1 MARTKADR
9 EDEVHKRALA
19 QFDQAYSP
27 IQYERLQC
35 LQDRRFASISGAQ
48 WEGALGEQFENK
60 PKPEVNKIML
70 AIIRIYNDYRA
81 NRFGVKF
88 VSKDGKNADKLA
100 DACAL
105 MFRANEDESV
115 ADEAYDNAFEEAVGG
130 GFGAFRLRTCYVD
143 ETDEEDERQT
153 IKFEPIYDADS
164 VVFFDPQAK
173 RQDKG
178 DAEFAFVLCSMS
190 PEAYEAQYGDNPQSW
205 EKSIDEYEFDW
216 AEPDVVWVAEYYEVE
231 KKKKTV
237 YVYETIAGVEERY
250 TDEDFAEDDSDDDE
264 KEPSLEQQLAAVGTK
279 FVRSK
284 KVVKRMVHKWILS
297 GGGVLE
303 DCGYIAGDQIP
314 IVPVYGKRWI
324 VDGVERCM
332 GHVRLAKDAQRLKNM
347 QLSKL
352 AELSALSSIEKPI
365 MTPEQVAGHQ
375 VMWSEDNIRDYP
387 YLLVNPVTDSNGQQ
401 AIMGPVGYTKPPA
414 IPPAMAALLQITET
428 DMKDILGN
436 QQAGDEIQAN
446 VSGKA
451 VELVQNRL
459 DMQSFIYVSNFAKAM
474 KRCGEIWLGM
484 AKDVYVEE
492 GRTVR
497 GLDEQN
503 EASMIELM
511 KPVIGDEGQ
520 ELEND
525 LSRAKF
531 DVSVE
536 VGPTSDSKRA
546 STVRALTSMMAIT
559 QDPETL
565 SVLGSMALMNMQGE
579 GIGEVRDFYRQ
590 KLIRMGVIKPN
601 EKEAEELA
609 QQAANTPPDPNA
621 QYLAAAAKEAEAK
634 AMKAQADTTLT
645 LAKTEQTKADTQM
658 TLAQL
663 GTEEQSQVINAAN
676 ALREMQNGPSVL

>member
-9 EDEVHKRALA
+9 ENDVHKRALA
-19 QFDQAYSP
+19 NFDLAYSP
-27 IQYERLQC
+27 IQFERQQC
-35 LQDRRFASISGAQ
+35 LEDRRFYSIAGAQ
-48 WEGALGEQFENK
+48 WEGALGEQFENR
-60 PKPEVNKIML
+60 PKLEVNKVML
-70 AIIRIYNDYRA
+70 AVIRIFNDYRA

-88 VSKDGKNADKLA
+88 VSKDGTNADKLA

-105 MFRANEDESV
+105 MFRASEDESV

-130 GFGAFRLRTCYVD
+130 GIGAFRLKTCYLD
-143 ETDEEDERQT
+143 ETDEEDERQV

-164 VVFFDPQAK
+164 VVWFDPQAK

-190 PEAYEAQYGDNPQSW
+190 SEAYEAEWDDQPSSW
-205 EKSIDEYEFDW
+205 EKAIEDYEFDW
-216 AEPDVVWVAEYYEVE
+216 TTPELVWVAEYYEVE

-237 YVYETIAGVEERY
+237 YVYETIAGLEERY
-250 TDEDFAEDDSDDDE
+250 TDDDFADDE
-264 KEPSLEQQLAAVGTK
+264 SLEATLAAVGTK
-279 FVRSK
+279 FMRSK
-284 KVVKRMVHKWILS
+284 KVIKRMVHKWILS
-297 GGGVLE
+297 GGGILE

-324 VDGVERCM
+324 VDSVERCM

-352 AELSALSSIEKPI
+352 AELSALSSVEKPI
-365 MTPEQVAGHQ
+365 LTPEQVAGHQ

-428 DMKDILGN
+428 DMQDILGN
-436 QQAGDEIQAN
+436 QQGGDEIQAN

-459 DMQSFIYVSNFAKAM
+459 DMQSFIYVSNFSKAM
-474 KRCGEIWLGM
+474 KRCGELWLGM

-492 GRTVR
+492 GRKVR
-497 GLDEQN
+497 GVDAQGD
-503 EASMIELM
+503 ATMIELM
-511 KPVIGDEGQ
+511 QPVIGDDGQ
-520 ELEND
+520 EFAND

-546 STVRALTSMMAIT
+546 STVRALTGMMAIT

-565 SVLGSMALMNMQGE
+565 NVLGSMALMNMQGE
-579 GIGEVRDFYRQ
+579 GISEVRDYYRQ
-590 KLIRMGVIKPN
+590 KLIKMGVIKPN
-601 EKEAEELA
+601 EKEADELS
-609 QQAANTPPDPNA
+609 QQLANMPPDPNA
-621 QYLAAAAKEAEAK
+621 QYLQAAAAEADAK
-634 AMKAQADTTLT
+634 AAKARADTVLT
-645 LAKTEQTKADTQM
+645 IAKAEQTKAETAK
-658 TLAQL
+658 TLAEVVSMPDDQP
-663 GTEEQSQVINAAN
+663 
-676 ALREMQNGPSVL
+676 M

>member
-9 EDEVHKRALA
+9 ENDVHKRALA
-19 QFDQAYSP
+19 NFDLAYSP
-27 IQYERLQC
+27 IQFERQQC
-35 LQDRRFASISGAQ
+35 LEDRRFYSIAGAQ
-48 WEGALGEQFENK
+48 WEGALGEQFENR
-60 PKPEVNKIML
+60 PKLEVNKVML
-70 AIIRIYNDYRA
+70 AVIRIFNDYRA

-88 VSKDGKNADKLA
+88 VSKDGTNADKLA

-105 MFRANEDESV
+105 MFRASEDESV

-130 GFGAFRLRTCYVD
+130 GIGAFRLKTCYLD
-143 ETDEEDERQT
+143 ETDEEDERQV

-164 VVFFDPQAK
+164 VVWFDPQAK

-190 PEAYEAQYGDNPQSW
+190 SEAYEAEWDDQPSSW
-205 EKSIDEYEFDW
+205 EKAIEDYEFDW
-216 AEPDVVWVAEYYEVE
+216 TTPELVWVAEYYEVE

-237 YVYETIAGVEERY
+237 YVYETIAGLEERY
-250 TDEDFAEDDSDDDE
+250 TDDDFADDE
-264 KEPSLEQQLAAVGTK
+264 SLEATLAAVGTK
-279 FVRSK
+279 FMRSK
-284 KVVKRMVHKWILS
+284 KVIKRMVHKWILS
-297 GGGVLE
+297 GGGILE

-324 VDGVERCM
+324 VDSVERCM

-352 AELSALSSIEKPI
+352 AELSALSSVEKPI
-365 MTPEQVAGHQ
+365 LTPEQVAGHQ

-428 DMKDILGN
+428 DMQDILGN
-436 QQAGDEIQAN
+436 QQGGDEIQAN

-459 DMQSFIYVSNFAKAM
+459 DMQSFIYVSNFSKAM

-492 GRTVR
+492 GRKVR
-497 GLDEQN
+497 GVDAQGD
-503 EASMIELM
+503 ATMIELM
-511 KPVIGDEGQ
+511 QPVIGDDGQ
-520 ELEND
+520 EFANE
-525 LSRAKF
+525 LSRATF

-536 VGPTSDSKRA
+536 VGPTSASKRA
-546 STVRALTSMMAIT
+546 STVRALTGMMAIT

-565 SVLGSMALMNMQGE
+565 NVLGSMALMNMQGE
-579 GIGEVRDFYRQ
+579 GISEVRDYYRQ
-590 KLIRMGVIKPN
+590 KLIKMGVIKPN
-601 EKEAEELA
+601 EKEADELS
-609 QQAANTPPDPNA
+609 QQLANMPPDPNA
-621 QYLAAAAKEAEAK
+621 Q
-634 AMKAQADTTLT
+634 
-645 LAKTEQTKADTQM
+645 
-658 TLAQL
+658 
-663 GTEEQSQVINAAN
+663 
-676 ALREMQNGPSVL
+676 

>member
-9 EDEVHKRALA
+9 ENDVHKRALA
-19 QFDQAYSP
+19 NFDLAYSP
-27 IQYERLQC
+27 IQFERQQC
-35 LQDRRFASISGAQ
+35 LEDRRFYSIAGAQ
-48 WEGALGEQFENK
+48 WEGALGEQFENR
-60 PKPEVNKIML
+60 PKLEVNKVML
-70 AIIRIYNDYRA
+70 AVIRIFNDYRA

-88 VSKDGKNADKLA
+88 VSKDGTNADKLA

-105 MFRANEDESV
+105 MFRASEDESV

-130 GFGAFRLRTCYVD
+130 GIGAFRLKTCYLD
-143 ETDEEDERQT
+143 ETDEEDERQV

-164 VVFFDPQAK
+164 VVWFDPQAK

-190 PEAYEAQYGDNPQSW
+190 SEAYEAEWDDQPSSW
-205 EKSIDEYEFDW
+205 EKAIEDYEFDW
-216 AEPDVVWVAEYYEVE
+216 TTPELVWVAEYYEVE

-237 YVYETIAGVEERY
+237 YVYETIAGLEERY
-250 TDEDFAEDDSDDDE
+250 TDDDFADDE
-264 KEPSLEQQLAAVGTK
+264 SLEATLAAVGTK
-279 FVRSK
+279 FMRSK
-284 KVVKRMVHKWILS
+284 KVIKRMVHKWILS
-297 GGGVLE
+297 GGGILE

-324 VDGVERCM
+324 VDSVERCM

-352 AELSALSSIEKPI
+352 AELSALSSVEKPI
-365 MTPEQVAGHQ
+365 LTPEQVAGHQ

-428 DMKDILGN
+428 DMQDILGN
-436 QQAGDEIQAN
+436 QQGGDEIQAN

-459 DMQSFIYVSNFAKAM
+459 DMQSFIYVSNFSKAM

-492 GRTVR
+492 GRKVR
-497 GLDEQN
+497 GVDEQGD
-503 EASMIELM
+503 ATMIELM
-511 KPVIGDEGQ
+511 QPVIGDDGQ
-520 ELEND
+520 EFAND

-546 STVRALTSMMAIT
+546 STVRALTGMMAIT

-565 SVLGSMALMNMQGE
+565 NVLGSMALMNMQGE
-579 GIGEVRDFYRQ
+579 GISEVRDYYRQ
-590 KLIRMGVIKPN
+590 KLIKMGVIKPN
-601 EKEAEELA
+601 EEEADELS
-609 QQAANTPPDPNA
+609 QQLANMPPDPNA
-621 QYLAAAAKEAEAK
+621 QYLQAAAAEADAK
-634 AMKAQADTTLT
+634 AAKARADTVLT
-645 LAKTEQTKADTQM
+645 IAKAEQTKAETAK
-658 TLAQL
+658 TLAEVVSMPDDQP
-663 GTEEQSQVINAAN
+663 
-676 ALREMQNGPSVL
+676 M

>member
-9 EDEVHKRALA
+9 ENDVHKRALA
-19 QFDQAYSP
+19 NFDLAYSP
-27 IQYERLQC
+27 IQFERQQC
-35 LQDRRFASISGAQ
+35 LEDRRFYSIAGAQ
-48 WEGALGEQFENK
+48 WEGALGEQFENR
-60 PKPEVNKIML
+60 PKLEVNKVML
-70 AIIRIYNDYRA
+70 AVIRIFNDYRA

-88 VSKDGKNADKLA
+88 VSKDGTNADKLA

-105 MFRANEDESV
+105 MFRASEDESV

-130 GFGAFRLRTCYVD
+130 GIGAFRLKTCYLD
-143 ETDEEDERQT
+143 ETDEEDERQV

-164 VVFFDPQAK
+164 VVWFDPQAK

-190 PEAYEAQYGDNPQSW
+190 SEAYEAEWDDQPSSW
-205 EKSIDEYEFDW
+205 EKAIEDYEFDW
-216 AEPDVVWVAEYYEVE
+216 TTPELVWVAEYYEVE

-237 YVYETIAGVEERY
+237 YVYETIAGLEERY
-250 TDEDFAEDDSDDDE
+250 TDDDFADDE
-264 KEPSLEQQLAAVGTK
+264 SLEATLAAVGTK
-279 FVRSK
+279 FMRSK
-284 KVVKRMVHKWILS
+284 KVIKRMVHKWILS
-297 GGGVLE
+297 GGGILE

-324 VDGVERCM
+324 VDSVERCM

-352 AELSALSSIEKPI
+352 AELSALSSVEKPI
-365 MTPEQVAGHQ
+365 LTPEQVAGHQ

-428 DMKDILGN
+428 DMQDILGN
-436 QQAGDEIQAN
+436 QQGGDEIQAN

-459 DMQSFIYVSNFAKAM
+459 DMQSFIYVSNFSKAM

-492 GRTVR
+492 GRKVR
-497 GLDEQN
+497 GVDEQGD
-503 EASMIELM
+503 ATMIELM
-511 KPVIGDEGQ
+511 QPVISDDGQ
-520 ELEND
+520 EFAND

-546 STVRALTSMMAIT
+546 STVRALTGMMAIT

-565 SVLGSMALMNMQGE
+565 NVLGSMALMNMQGE
-579 GIGEVRDFYRQ
+579 GISDVRDYYRQ
-590 KLIRMGVIKPN
+590 KLIKMGVIKPN
-601 EKEAEELA
+601 EKEADELS
-609 QQAANTPPDPNA
+609 QQLANMPPDPNA
-621 QYLAAAAKEAEAK
+621 QYLQAAAAEADAK
-634 AMKAQADTTLT
+634 AAKARADTVLT
-645 LAKTEQTKADTQM
+645 IAKAEQTKAETAK
-658 TLAQL
+658 TLAEVVSMPDDQP
-663 GTEEQSQVINAAN
+663 
-676 ALREMQNGPSVL
+676 M

>member
-9 EDEVHKRALA
+9 ENDVHKRALA
-19 QFDQAYSP
+19 NFDLAYSP
-27 IQYERLQC
+27 IQFERQQC
-35 LQDRRFASISGAQ
+35 LEDRRFYSIAGAQ
-48 WEGALGEQFENK
+48 WEGALGEQFENR
-60 PKPEVNKIML
+60 PKLEVNKVML
-70 AIIRIYNDYRA
+70 AVIRIFNDYRA

-88 VSKDGKNADKLA
+88 VSKDGTNADKLA

-105 MFRANEDESV
+105 MFRASEDESV

-130 GFGAFRLRTCYVD
+130 GIGAFRLKTCYLD
-143 ETDEEDERQT
+143 ETDEEDERQV

-164 VVFFDPQAK
+164 VVWFDPQAK

-190 PEAYEAQYGDNPQSW
+190 PEAYEAEWDDQPSSW
-205 EKSIDEYEFDW
+205 EKAIEDYEFDW
-216 AEPDVVWVAEYYEVE
+216 TTPELVWVAEYYEVE

-237 YVYETIAGVEERY
+237 YVYETIAGLEERY
-250 TDEDFAEDDSDDDE
+250 TDDDFADDE
-264 KEPSLEQQLAAVGTK
+264 SLEATLAAVGTK
-279 FVRSK
+279 FMRSK
-284 KVVKRMVHKWILS
+284 KVIKRMVHKWILS
-297 GGGVLE
+297 GGGILE

-324 VDGVERCM
+324 VDSVERCM

-352 AELSALSSIEKPI
+352 AELSALSSVEKPI
-365 MTPEQVAGHQ
+365 LTPEQVAGHQ

-428 DMKDILGN
+428 DMQDILGN
-436 QQAGDEIQAN
+436 QQGGDEIQAN

-459 DMQSFIYVSNFAKAM
+459 DMQSFIYVSNFSKAM

-492 GRTVR
+492 GRKVR
-497 GLDEQN
+497 GVDAQGD
-503 EASMIELM
+503 ATMIELM
-511 KPVIGDEGQ
+511 QPVIGDDGQ
-520 ELEND
+520 EFAND

-546 STVRALTSMMAIT
+546 STVRALTGMMAIT

-565 SVLGSMALMNMQGE
+565 NVLGSMALMNMQGE
-579 GIGEVRDFYRQ
+579 GISDVRDYYRQ
-590 KLIRMGVIKPN
+590 KLIKMGVIKPN
-601 EKEAEELA
+601 EKEADELS
-609 QQAANTPPDPNA
+609 QQLANMPPDPNA
-621 QYLAAAAKEAEAK
+621 QYLQAAAAEADAK
-634 AMKAQADTTLT
+634 AAKARADTVLT
-645 LAKTEQTKADTQM
+645 IAKAEQTKAETAK
-658 TLAQL
+658 TLAEVVSMPDDQP
-663 GTEEQSQVINAAN
+663 
-676 ALREMQNGPSVL
+676 M

>member
-9 EDEVHKRALA
+9 ENDVHKRALA
-19 QFDQAYSP
+19 NFDLAYSP
-27 IQYERLQC
+27 IQFERQQC
-35 LQDRRFASISGAQ
+35 LEDRRFYSIAGAQ
-48 WEGALGEQFENK
+48 WEGALGEQFENR
-60 PKPEVNKIML
+60 PKLEVNKVML
-70 AIIRIYNDYRA
+70 AVIRIFNDYRA

-88 VSKDGKNADKLA
+88 VSKDGTNADKLA

-105 MFRANEDESV
+105 MFRASEDESV

-130 GFGAFRLRTCYVD
+130 GIGAFRLKTCYLD
-143 ETDEEDERQT
+143 ETDEEDERQV

-164 VVFFDPQAK
+164 VVWFDPQAK

-190 PEAYEAQYGDNPQSW
+190 PEAYEAEWDDQPSSW
-205 EKSIDEYEFDW
+205 EKAIEDYEFDW
-216 AEPDVVWVAEYYEVE
+216 TTPELVWVAEYYEVE

-237 YVYETIAGVEERY
+237 YVYETIAGLEERY
-250 TDEDFAEDDSDDDE
+250 TDDDFADDE
-264 KEPSLEQQLAAVGTK
+264 SLEATLAAVGTK
-279 FVRSK
+279 FMRSK
-284 KVVKRMVHKWILS
+284 KVIKRMVHKWILS
-297 GGGVLE
+297 GGGILE

-324 VDGVERCM
+324 VDSVERCM

-352 AELSALSSIEKPI
+352 AELSALSSVEKPI
-365 MTPEQVAGHQ
+365 LTPEQVAGHQ

-428 DMKDILGN
+428 DMQDILGN
-436 QQAGDEIQAN
+436 QQGGDEIQAN

-459 DMQSFIYVSNFAKAM
+459 DMQSFIYVSNFSKAM

-492 GRTVR
+492 GRKVR
-497 GLDEQN
+497 GVDEQGD
-503 EASMIELM
+503 ATMIELM
-511 KPVIGDEGQ
+511 QPVIGDDGQ
-520 ELEND
+520 EFAND

-546 STVRALTSMMAIT
+546 STVRALTGMMAIT

-565 SVLGSMALMNMQGE
+565 NVLGSMALMNMQGE
-579 GIGEVRDFYRQ
+579 GISEVRDYYRQ
-590 KLIRMGVIKPN
+590 KLIKMGVIKPN
-601 EKEAEELA
+601 EKEAEELS
-609 QQAANTPPDPNA
+609 QQLANMPPDPNA
-621 QYLAAAAKEAEAK
+621 QYLQAAAAEADAK
-634 AMKAQADTTLT
+634 AAKARADTVLT
-645 LAKTEQTKADTQM
+645 IAKAEQTKAE
-658 TLAQL
+658 TLKTMADIDNDETRITMESVEQL
-663 GTEEQSQVINAAN
+663 KG
-676 ALREMQNGPSVL
+676 MMNGGA

>member
-9 EDEVHKRALA
+9 ENDVHKRALA
-19 QFDQAYSP
+19 NFDLAYSP
-27 IQYERLQC
+27 IQFERQQC
-35 LQDRRFASISGAQ
+35 LEDRRFYSIAGAQ
-48 WEGALGEQFENK
+48 WEGALGEQFENR
-60 PKPEVNKIML
+60 PKLEVNKVML
-70 AIIRIYNDYRA
+70 AVIRIFNDYRA

-88 VSKDGKNADKLA
+88 VSKDGTNADKLA

-105 MFRANEDESV
+105 MFRASEDESV

-130 GFGAFRLRTCYVD
+130 GIGAFRLKTCYLD
-143 ETDEEDERQT
+143 ETDEEDERQV

-164 VVFFDPQAK
+164 VVWFDPQAK

-190 PEAYEAQYGDNPQSW
+190 PEAYEAEWDDQPSSW
-205 EKSIDEYEFDW
+205 EKAIEDYEFDW
-216 AEPDVVWVAEYYEVE
+216 TTPELVWVAEYYEVE

-237 YVYETIAGVEERY
+237 YVYETIAGLEERY
-250 TDEDFAEDDSDDDE
+250 TDDDFADDE
-264 KEPSLEQQLAAVGTK
+264 SLEATLAAVGTK
-279 FVRSK
+279 FMRSK
-284 KVVKRMVHKWILS
+284 KVIKRMVHKWILS
-297 GGGVLE
+297 GGGILE

-324 VDGVERCM
+324 VDSVERCM

-352 AELSALSSIEKPI
+352 AELSALSSVEKPI
-365 MTPEQVAGHQ
+365 LTPEQVAGHQ

-428 DMKDILGN
+428 DMQDILGN
-436 QQAGDEIQAN
+436 QQGGDEIQAN

-459 DMQSFIYVSNFAKAM
+459 DMQSFIYVSNFSKAM

-492 GRTVR
+492 GRKVR
-497 GLDEQN
+497 GVDAQGD
-503 EASMIELM
+503 ATMIELM
-511 KPVIGDEGQ
+511 QPVIGDDGQ
-520 ELEND
+520 EFAND

-546 STVRALTSMMAIT
+546 STVRALTGMMAIT

-565 SVLGSMALMNMQGE
+565 NVLGSMALMNMQGE
-579 GIGEVRDFYRQ
+579 GISEVRDYYRQ
-590 KLIRMGVIKPN
+590 KLIKMGVIKPN
-601 EKEAEELA
+601 EKEADELS
-609 QQAANTPPDPNA
+609 QQLANMPPDPNA
-621 QYLAAAAKEAEAK
+621 QYLQAAAAEADAK
-634 AMKAQADTTLT
+634 AAKARADTVLT
-645 LAKTEQTKADTQM
+645 VAKSEQTQAETLKTMADIDNDETRITM
-658 TLAQL
+658 ESVAQL
-663 GTEEQSQVINAAN
+663 KGMMNGGT
-676 ALREMQNGPSVL
+676 

>member
-9 EDEVHKRALA
+9 ENDVHKRALA
-19 QFDQAYSP
+19 NFDLAYSP
-27 IQYERLQC
+27 IQFERQQC
-35 LQDRRFASISGAQ
+35 LEDRRFYSIAGAQ
-48 WEGALGEQFENK
+48 WEGALGEQFENR
-60 PKPEVNKIML
+60 PKLEVNKVML
-70 AIIRIYNDYRA
+70 AVIRIFNDYRA

-88 VSKDGKNADKLA
+88 VSKDGTNADKLA

-105 MFRANEDESV
+105 MFRASEDESV

-130 GFGAFRLRTCYVD
+130 GIGAFRLRTCYLD
-143 ETDEEDERQT
+143 ETDEEDERQV

-164 VVFFDPQAK
+164 VVWFDPQAK

-190 PEAYEAQYGDNPQSW
+190 SEAYEAEWDDQPSSW
-205 EKSIDEYEFDW
+205 EKAIEDYEFDW
-216 AEPDVVWVAEYYEVE
+216 TTPELVWVAEYYEVE

-237 YVYETIAGVEERY
+237 YVYETIAGLEERY
-250 TDEDFAEDDSDDDE
+250 TDDDFADDE
-264 KEPSLEQQLAAVGTK
+264 SLEATLAAVGTK
-279 FVRSK
+279 FMRSK
-284 KVVKRMVHKWILS
+284 KVIKRMVHKWILS
-297 GGGVLE
+297 GGGILE

-324 VDGVERCM
+324 VDSVERCM

-352 AELSALSSIEKPI
+352 AELSALSSVEKPI
-365 MTPEQVAGHQ
+365 LTPEQVAGHQ

-428 DMKDILGN
+428 DMQDILGN
-436 QQAGDEIQAN
+436 QQGGDEIQAN

-459 DMQSFIYVSNFAKAM
+459 DMQSFIYVSNFSKAM

-492 GRTVR
+492 GRKVR
-497 GLDEQN
+497 GVDEQGD
-503 EASMIELM
+503 ATMIELM
-511 KPVIGDEGQ
+511 QPVIGDDGQ
-520 ELEND
+520 EFAND

-546 STVRALTSMMAIT
+546 STVRALTGMMAIT

-565 SVLGSMALMNMQGE
+565 NVLGSMALMNMQGE
-579 GIGEVRDFYRQ
+579 GISEVRDYYRQ
-590 KLIRMGVIKPN
+590 KLIKMGVIKPN
-601 EKEAEELA
+601 EKEADELS
-609 QQAANTPPDPNA
+609 QQLANMPPDPNA
-621 QYLAAAAKEAEAK
+621 QYLQAAAAEADAK
-634 AMKAQADTTLT
+634 AAKARADTVLT
-645 LAKTEQTKADTQM
+645 IAKAEQTKAETAK
-658 TLAQL
+658 TLAEVVSMPDDQP
-663 GTEEQSQVINAAN
+663 
-676 ALREMQNGPSVL
+676 M

>member
-9 EDEVHKRALA
+9 ENDVHKRALA
-19 QFDQAYSP
+19 NFDLAYSP
-27 IQYERLQC
+27 IQFERQQC
-35 LQDRRFASISGAQ
+35 LEDRRFYSIAGAQ
-48 WEGALGEQFENK
+48 WEGALGEQFENR
-60 PKPEVNKIML
+60 PKLEVNKVML
-70 AIIRIYNDYRA
+70 AVIRIFNDYRA

-88 VSKDGKNADKLA
+88 VSKDGTNADKLA

-105 MFRANEDESV
+105 MFRASEDESV

-130 GFGAFRLRTCYVD
+130 GIGAFRLKTCYLD
-143 ETDEEDERQT
+143 ETDEEDERQV

-164 VVFFDPQAK
+164 VVWFDPQAK

-190 PEAYEAQYGDNPQSW
+190 PEAYEAEWDDQPSSW
-205 EKSIDEYEFDW
+205 EKAIEDYEFDW
-216 AEPDVVWVAEYYEVE
+216 TTPELVWVAEYYEVE

-237 YVYETIAGVEERY
+237 YVYETIAGLEERY
-250 TDEDFAEDDSDDDE
+250 TDDDFADDE
-264 KEPSLEQQLAAVGTK
+264 SLEATLAAVGTK
-279 FVRSK
+279 FMRSK
-284 KVVKRMVHKWILS
+284 KVIKRMVHKWILS
-297 GGGVLE
+297 GGGILE

-324 VDGVERCM
+324 VDSVERCM

-352 AELSALSSIEKPI
+352 AELSALSSVEKPI
-365 MTPEQVAGHQ
+365 LTPEQVAGHQ

-428 DMKDILGN
+428 DMQDILGN
-436 QQAGDEIQAN
+436 QQGGDEIQAN

-459 DMQSFIYVSNFAKAM
+459 DMQSFIYVSNFSKAM

-492 GRTVR
+492 GRKVR
-497 GLDEQN
+497 GVDEQGD
-503 EASMIELM
+503 ATMIELM
-511 KPVIGDEGQ
+511 QPVIGDDGQ
-520 ELEND
+520 EFAND

-546 STVRALTSMMAIT
+546 STVRALTGMMAIT

-565 SVLGSMALMNMQGE
+565 NVLGSMALMNMQGE
-579 GIGEVRDFYRQ
+579 GISEVRDYYRQ
-590 KLIRMGVIKPN
+590 KLIKMGVIKPN
-601 EKEAEELA
+601 EKEADELS
-609 QQAANTPPDPNA
+609 QQLANMPPDPNA
-621 QYLAAAAKEAEAK
+621 QYLQAAAAEADAK
-634 AMKAQADTTLT
+634 AAKARADTVLT
-645 LAKTEQTKADTQM
+645 IAKAEQTKAETAK
-658 TLAQL
+658 TLAEVVSMPDDQP
-663 GTEEQSQVINAAN
+663 
-676 ALREMQNGPSVL
+676 M

>member
-9 EDEVHKRALA
+9 ENDVHKRALA
-19 QFDQAYSP
+19 NFDLAYSP
-27 IQYERLQC
+27 IQFERQQC
-35 LQDRRFASISGAQ
+35 LEDRRFYSIAGAQ
-48 WEGALGEQFENK
+48 WEGALGEQFENR
-60 PKPEVNKIML
+60 PKLEVNKVML
-70 AIIRIYNDYRA
+70 AVIRIFNDYRA

-88 VSKDGKNADKLA
+88 VSKDGTNADKLA

-105 MFRANEDESV
+105 MFRASEDESV

-130 GFGAFRLRTCYVD
+130 GIGAFRLKTCYLD
-143 ETDEEDERQT
+143 ETDEEDERQV

-164 VVFFDPQAK
+164 VVWFDPQAK

-190 PEAYEAQYGDNPQSW
+190 SEAYEAEWDDQPSSW
-205 EKSIDEYEFDW
+205 EKAIEDYEFDW
-216 AEPDVVWVAEYYEVE
+216 TTPELVWVAEYYEVE

-237 YVYETIAGVEERY
+237 YVYETIAGLEERY
-250 TDEDFAEDDSDDDE
+250 TDDDFADDE
-264 KEPSLEQQLAAVGTK
+264 SLEATLAAVGTK
-279 FVRSK
+279 FMRSK
-284 KVVKRMVHKWILS
+284 KVIKRMVHKWILS
-297 GGGVLE
+297 GGGILE

-324 VDGVERCM
+324 VDSVERCM

-352 AELSALSSIEKPI
+352 AELSALSSVEKPI
-365 MTPEQVAGHQ
+365 LTPEQVAGHQ

-428 DMKDILGN
+428 DMQDILGN
-436 QQAGDEIQAN
+436 QQGGDEIQAN

-459 DMQSFIYVSNFAKAM
+459 DMQSFIYVSNFSKAM

-492 GRTVR
+492 GRKVR
-497 GLDEQN
+497 GVDAQGD
-503 EASMIELM
+503 ATMIELM
-511 KPVIGDEGQ
+511 QPVIGDDGQ
-520 ELEND
+520 EFAND

-546 STVRALTSMMAIT
+546 STVRALTGMMAIT

-565 SVLGSMALMNMQGE
+565 NVLGSMALMNMQGE
-579 GIGEVRDFYRQ
+579 GISEVRDYYRQ
-590 KLIRMGVIKPN
+590 KLIKMGVIKPN
-601 EKEAEELA
+601 EKEADELS
-609 QQAANTPPDPNA
+609 QQLANMPPDPNA
-621 QYLAAAAKEAEAK
+621 QYLQAAAAEADAK
-634 AMKAQADTTLT
+634 AAKARADTVLT
-645 LAKTEQTKADTQM
+645 IAKAEQTKAETAK
-658 TLAQL
+658 TLAEVVSMPDDQP
-663 GTEEQSQVINAAN
+663 
-676 ALREMQNGPSVL
+676 M

>member
-9 EDEVHKRALA
+9 ENDVHKRALA
-19 QFDQAYSP
+19 NFDLAYSP
-27 IQYERLQC
+27 IQFERQQC
-35 LQDRRFASISGAQ
+35 LEDRRFYSIAGAQ
-48 WEGALGEQFENK
+48 WEGALGEQFENR
-60 PKPEVNKIML
+60 PKLEVNKVML
-70 AIIRIYNDYRA
+70 AVIRIFNDYRA

-88 VSKDGKNADKLA
+88 VSKDGANADKLA

-105 MFRANEDESV
+105 MFRASEDESV

-130 GFGAFRLRTCYVD
+130 GIGAFRLKTCYLD
-143 ETDEEDERQT
+143 ETDEEDERQV

-164 VVFFDPQAK
+164 VVWFDPQAK

-190 PEAYEAQYGDNPQSW
+190 SEAYEAEWDDQPSSW
-205 EKSIDEYEFDW
+205 EKAIEDYEFDW
-216 AEPDVVWVAEYYEVE
+216 TTPELVWVAEYYEVE

-237 YVYETIAGVEERY
+237 YVYETIAGLEERY
-250 TDEDFAEDDSDDDE
+250 TDDDFADDE
-264 KEPSLEQQLAAVGTK
+264 SLEATLAAVGTK
-279 FVRSK
+279 FMRSK
-284 KVVKRMVHKWILS
+284 KVIKRMVHKWILS
-297 GGGVLE
+297 GGGILE

-324 VDGVERCM
+324 VDSVERCM

-352 AELSALSSIEKPI
+352 AELSALSSVEKPI
-365 MTPEQVAGHQ
+365 LTPEQVAGHQ

-428 DMKDILGN
+428 DMQDILGN
-436 QQAGDEIQAN
+436 QQGGDEIQAN

-459 DMQSFIYVSNFAKAM
+459 DMQSFIYVSNFSKAM

-492 GRTVR
+492 GRKVR
-497 GLDEQN
+497 GVDAQGD
-503 EASMIELM
+503 ATMIELM
-511 KPVIGDEGQ
+511 QPVIGDDGQ
-520 ELEND
+520 EFAND

-546 STVRALTSMMAIT
+546 STVRALTGMMAIT

-565 SVLGSMALMNMQGE
+565 NVLGSMALMNMQGE
-579 GIGEVRDFYRQ
+579 GISEVRDYYRQ
-590 KLIRMGVIKPN
+590 KLIKMGVIKPN
-601 EKEAEELA
+601 EKEADELS
-609 QQAANTPPDPNA
+609 QQLANMPPDPNA
-621 QYLAAAAKEAEAK
+621 QYLQAAAAEADAK
-634 AMKAQADTTLT
+634 AAKARADTVLT
-645 LAKTEQTKADTQM
+645 IAKAEQTKAETAK
-658 TLAQL
+658 TLAEVVSMPDDQP
-663 GTEEQSQVINAAN
+663 
-676 ALREMQNGPSVL
+676 M

>member
-9 EDEVHKRALA
+9 ENDVHKRALA
-19 QFDQAYSP
+19 NFDLAYSP
-27 IQYERLQC
+27 IQFERQQC
-35 LQDRRFASISGAQ
+35 LEDRRFYSIAGAQ
-48 WEGALGEQFENK
+48 WEGALGEQFENR
-60 PKPEVNKIML
+60 PKLEVNKVML
-70 AIIRIYNDYRA
+70 AVIRIFNDYRA

-88 VSKDGKNADKLA
+88 VSKDGTNADKLA

-105 MFRANEDESV
+105 MFRASEDESV

-130 GFGAFRLRTCYVD
+130 GIGAFRLKTCYLD
-143 ETDEEDERQT
+143 ETDEEDERQV

-164 VVFFDPQAK
+164 VVWFDPQAK

-190 PEAYEAQYGDNPQSW
+190 PEAYEAEWDDQPSSW
-205 EKSIDEYEFDW
+205 EKAIEDYEFDW
-216 AEPDVVWVAEYYEVE
+216 TTPELVWVAEYYEVE

-237 YVYETIAGVEERY
+237 YVYETIAGLEERY
-250 TDEDFAEDDSDDDE
+250 TDDDFADDE
-264 KEPSLEQQLAAVGTK
+264 SLEATLAAVGTK
-279 FVRSK
+279 FMRSK
-284 KVVKRMVHKWILS
+284 KVIKRMVHKWILS
-297 GGGVLE
+297 GGGILE

-324 VDGVERCM
+324 VDSVERCM

-352 AELSALSSIEKPI
+352 AELSALSSVEKPI
-365 MTPEQVAGHQ
+365 LTPEQVAGHQ

-428 DMKDILGN
+428 DMQDILGN
-436 QQAGDEIQAN
+436 QQGGDEIQAN

-459 DMQSFIYVSNFAKAM
+459 DMQSFIYVSNFSKAM

-492 GRTVR
+492 GRKVR
-497 GLDEQN
+497 GVDAQGD
-503 EASMIELM
+503 ATMIELM
-511 KPVIGDEGQ
+511 QPVIGDDGQ
-520 ELEND
+520 EFAND

-546 STVRALTSMMAIT
+546 STVRALTGMMAIT

-565 SVLGSMALMNMQGE
+565 NVLGSMALMNMQGE
-579 GIGEVRDFYRQ
+579 GISEVRDYYRQ
-590 KLIRMGVIKPN
+590 KLIKMGVIKPN
-601 EKEAEELA
+601 EKEADELS
-609 QQAANTPPDPNA
+609 QQLANMPPDPNA
-621 QYLAAAAKEAEAK
+621 QYLQAAAAEADAK
-634 AMKAQADTTLT
+634 AAKARADTVLT
-645 LAKTEQTKADTQM
+645 IAKAEQTKAETAK
-658 TLAQL
+658 TLAEVVSMPDDQP
-663 GTEEQSQVINAAN
+663 
-676 ALREMQNGPSVL
+676 M